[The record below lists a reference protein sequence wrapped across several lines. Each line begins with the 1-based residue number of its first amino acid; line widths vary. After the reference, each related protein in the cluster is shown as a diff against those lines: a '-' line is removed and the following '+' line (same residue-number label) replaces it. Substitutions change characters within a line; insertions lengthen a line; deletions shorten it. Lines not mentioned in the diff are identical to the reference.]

1 MIDTLGSLSAFAL
14 WSCLAAYA
22 GWHLRGKHEQRKRNA
37 RIQNYV
43 ASMSKPKPTTNGR
56 GPKTPRRDL
65 QA

>member
-1 MIDTLGSLSAFAL
+1 MLDTLGSLSAFAL

-22 GWHLRGKHEQRKRNA
+22 GWHLRGKHERRKRDRRLA
-37 RIQNYV
+37 ALVQSTQRP
-43 ASMSKPKPTTNGR
+43 ATNSR